1 MNYND
6 LINALCALALTLGV
20 SFSGYKAYNFVRTE
34 VIKQSQKGL
43 PSLEK
48 FSQSLTQSR

>member
-1 MNYND
+1 MNYSD
-6 LINALCALALTLGV
+6 LINALCVLAITLGL
-20 SFSGYKAYNFVRTE
+20 SAGGYKAYTFVRHE

-48 FSQSLTQSR
+48 FSRRLTADK

>member
-1 MNYND
+1 MNLND
-6 LINALCALALTLGV
+6 LINTICGFIFTAALAVGG
-20 SFSGYKAYNFVRTE
+20 GYGAYKFVQSE

-48 FSQSLTQSR
+48 FSRQLTK